1 MYREVPNRIN
11 LPEMEHEV
19 LGMWEKE
26 EIFHKSL
33 NQRDPKKSW
42 VFYEGPPT
50 ANGNTRYA
58 SR

>member
-11 LPEMEHEV
+11 LPEMEREV
-19 LGMWEKE
+19 LDMWESE

-33 NQRDPKKSW
+33 NQRDENNSW

-50 ANGNTRYA
+50 ANGKP
-58 SR
+58 